1 MLGVR
6 YFNSSKLQAIL
17 ESIGIVKWLVTVCEH
32 LTPEIEEMND
42 EKSKASVFRYSGKNS
57 TVITSMLETKIK
69 ENYKKLQ
76 VF

>member
-1 MLGVR
+1 MLSGSVYAELG
-6 YFNSSKLQAIL
+6 YFFL
-17 ESIGIVKWLVTVCEH
+17 ELCLENQLVTVCEH